1 MPHGVQP
8 PSSNCAEPL
17 EPFLS
22 VQTPEKRSFFFFF
35 SVLVSGKTQPGEA
48 HSAKVR
54 PKPPGVIQPETPK
67 QSGGRSPFRM
77 NPTQNSATCYSD
89 SYDKELRSTGSYSKV
104 PVNAQR
110 LECSRSRRSALVLPD
125 LLVSETSLFAGIFD
139 RTGHAL
145 PTSSALH
152 LIFALADAC
161 TGFGALSAP
170 AGAQLPAGSQ
180 PQMRSPC
187 VGLYQPASA
196 AAV

>member
-89 SYDKELRSTGSYSKV
+89 NYDKELRSTESCSKV
-104 PVNAQR
+104 PVNVQR
-110 LECSRSRRSALVLPD
+110 LQLCLVDIAWLGNLAGQGAVFFFCWEGEIFITRSNDNNLK
-125 LLVSETSLFAGIFD
+125 ET
-139 RTGHAL
+139 
-145 PTSSALH
+145 
-152 LIFALADAC
+152 
-161 TGFGALSAP
+161 
-170 AGAQLPAGSQ
+170 
-180 PQMRSPC
+180 
-187 VGLYQPASA
+187 
-196 AAV
+196 